1 MEAAGSAIAFSP
13 APRLYLPE
21 NSDISRY
28 LHQFHLSVRQN
39 SSTNRRGR
47 DDRNLEEPA
56 RDRHRF
62 CIYMWKSIFAL
73 IACVQ
78 GSWEQARDNVVDW

>member
-1 MEAAGSAIAFSP
+1 MEAAGRQITSSP
-13 APRLYLPE
+13 APRPYLPE
-21 NSDISRY
+21 NIHFSRY
-28 LHQFHLSVRQN
+28 LHQFHLSVGQN

-62 CIYMWKSIFAL
+62 CVYMWKSIFAL